1 MSDQL
6 EVLLE
11 SNSGI
16 AQAELL
22 AGRLEE
28 AFQESI
34 PIIIDGSAITRID
47 TSVLQLLY
55 SFCAAMKGTGVSVS
69 WKDPSDELCQ
79 AADNLGVKT
88 LLGLH
93 S

>member
-6 EVLLE
+6 EILLE

-34 PIIIDGSAITRID
+34 PIIIDGSAIMRID

-55 SFCAAMKGTGVSVS
+55 SFCAAMKETGVSVS

-88 LLGLH
+88 LLGLQ

>member
-1 MSDQL
+1 MSNQL
-6 EVLLE
+6 EILLE

-28 AFQESI
+28 AFQKSI
-34 PIIIDGSAITRID
+34 PVVIDGSAITRID

-55 SFCAAMKGTGVSVS
+55 SFCITMKETGINIS
-69 WKDPSDELCQ
+69 WKEPSDELCQ
-79 AADNLGVKT
+79 AADKMGVKT
-88 LLGLH
+88 LLGLP

>member
-1 MSDQL
+1 M
-6 EVLLE
+6 EIVLE

-28 AFQESI
+28 AFQKSI
-34 PIIIDGSAITRID
+34 PIIIDGSAITRVD

-55 SFCAAMKGTGVSVS
+55 SFCASMKETGVSVT
-69 WKDPSDELCQ
+69 WKEPSDELCQ
-79 AADNLGVKT
+79 AAGNLGVKQ
-88 LLGLH
+88 LLGL
-93 S
+93 

>member
-6 EVLLE
+6 EILLE

-34 PIIIDGSAITRID
+34 PIIINGSAITRID

-55 SFCAAMKGTGVSVS
+55 SFCAAMKETGVNVS
-69 WKDPSDELCQ
+69 WKEPSDELCQ

-88 LLGLH
+88 LLGL
-93 S
+93 